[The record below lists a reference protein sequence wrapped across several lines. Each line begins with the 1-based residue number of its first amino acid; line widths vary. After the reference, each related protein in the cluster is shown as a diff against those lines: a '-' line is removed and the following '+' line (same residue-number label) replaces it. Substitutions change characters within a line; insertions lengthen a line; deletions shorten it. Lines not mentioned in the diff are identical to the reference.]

1 MEIAALR
8 RNLFKSFG
16 FQPTIEQERL
26 LNQMADFMLDL
37 NPRRLFLLKGYAGT
51 GKTTAVRSIVLS
63 APSVRR
69 KTVLLAPTGRAA
81 KVMSLYSGKSAATI
95 HRKIYVPRVTKN
107 GGVFFARLENKHTN
121 TIFIVDE
128 ASMISATGGIGDNSL
143 LDDLVEYVYSGVN
156 CKLLLI
162 GDEAQ
167 LPPVHSDLSPALDAS
182 YLQSKYDREITEH
195 RLTEVVRQRLDSGVL
210 FNATEVRKNISEELM
225 QPPVFKE
232 IGFPDFVRI
241 REGFE
246 LEDALNKAYEEGV
259 DETVVIC
266 RSNKRANLYNGQ
278 IRARI
283 RWQDTELSAGDYL
296 MVVKNNY
303 FWLDGKK
310 SQNFIANGDIAEV
323 MAVRRIH
330 EMYGFQFAQATIRLV
345 DYPDLEEQ
353 DVMLLLDTLRVDG
366 PSLDRESSMRLYEQV
381 KEDYADLGSKHLQ
394 RQKIKENEYY
404 QALQVKYAYAVTC
417 HKAQGGQWKHVFVE
431 QAYLPNGQVD
441 LAYLRWLYTAI
452 TRATEKVYL
461 IGFNNSYFE
470 EE

>member
-1 MEIAALR
+1 MEIASLR

-51 GKTTAVRSIVLS
+51 GKTTAVRSIVIT

-167 LPPVHSDLSPALDAS
+167 LPPVHSELSPALDAE
-182 YLQSKYDREITEH
+182 YLKSKYDREITEQ

-210 FNATEVRKNISEELM
+210 FNATEVRKNISGELL

-283 RWQDTELSAGDYL
+283 RWQETELSAGDYL

-366 PSLDRESSMRLYEQV
+366 PSLDRESSMRLYDQV

-441 LAYLRWLYTAI
+441 LGYLRWLYTAI